1 MIASD
6 MMALDGSGEY
16 TGCYFFTNNKMGL
29 QQAVLGNI
37 FEDKVYIDNYKH
49 WIDAYNAFFD
59 NDTCNSCNI
68 RGLCYSCPAGNLTV
82 FGKPYS
88 NYKACAEITEFHV
101 KLKAFQNEARFELL
115 VTEVSEELSEGTLAV
130 RVVQLEHKFKH
141 GTIYM
146 KEDIRKDGYPELDVA
161 LSNLEGT
168 MCNTRTDNQIIN
180 IYNSLR
186 TSGLRGAEHL
196 PSSLTD
202 ISEGFK
208 PQLIYVISALEMM
221 LFNKWSDTNENN
233 EITL

>member
-1 MIASD
+1 
-6 MMALDGSGEY
+6 
-16 TGCYFFTNNKMGL
+16 
-29 QQAVLGNI
+29 
-37 FEDKVYIDNYKH
+37 
-49 WIDAYNAFFD
+49 
-59 NDTCNSCNI
+59 
-68 RGLCYSCPAGNLTV
+68 
-82 FGKPYS
+82 
-88 NYKACAEITEFHV
+88 
-101 KLKAFQNEARFELL
+101 
-115 VTEVSEELSEGTLAV
+115 
-130 RVVQLEHKFKH
+130 
-141 GTIYM
+141 
-146 KEDIRKDGYPELDVA
+146 
-161 LSNLEGT
+161 